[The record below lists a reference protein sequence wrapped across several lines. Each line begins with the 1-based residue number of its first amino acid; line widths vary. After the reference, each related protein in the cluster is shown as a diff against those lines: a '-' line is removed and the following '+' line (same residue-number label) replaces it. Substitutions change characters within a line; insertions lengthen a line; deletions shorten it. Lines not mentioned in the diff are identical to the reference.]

1 MLVQRRDEVLARTDP
16 FDLAQAVDRY
26 VHTLPGDR
34 IRALVFDARE
44 RMGMYY
50 RGEFAQL
57 LTGKSGGGG
66 LDRFSEILL
75 QQWSD
80 GALQSALAGL
90 LKTNL
95 RAIPMFGPA
104 FCDAVLAQVP
114 TDRAVAIGEERNGM
128 LPRAAI
134 FAGIAAALVV
144 AGAAGEHYMAN
155 ARAQSATPA
164 VIAEPVPL
172 VTAPA
177 TSHPVTRR
185 VIAVSSPAPARAP
198 TPAPVPTA
206 TQAATAAPTVA
217 PTAEPTLE
225 ATATPPRRT
234 PGPTQSPPHARGIA
248 TVVIPDPTPTP
259 EPSALDVTDMPD
271 SFTDATPLPQVTAP
285 SAQVPGRVH
294 LVTPTPKPVHH
305 SWLHRTIMHLD
316 PFKPHPR
323 STP

>member
-1 MLVQRRDEVLARTDP
+1 VLVQRRDEVLARTDP

-26 VHTLPGDR
+26 VHTLSGDK

-44 RMGMYY
+44 RMGSYY
-50 RGEFAQL
+50 RSEFAQL
-57 LTGKSGGGG
+57 LSGKPGVGGI
-66 LDRFSEILL
+66 DRFSELL
-75 QQWSD
+75 MQPWD
-80 GALQSALAGL
+80 DRALQAALTGL

-104 FCDAVLAQVP
+104 FCDGVLAQVP
-114 TDRAVAIGEERNGM
+114 TDRAVAIGEERSGM
-128 LPRAAI
+128 LSRAAI
-134 FAGIAAALVV
+134 FAGIAAALVL

-172 VTAPA
+172 VTPSASPHPA
-177 TSHPVTRR
+177 KR
-185 VIAVSSPAPARAP
+185 VIAISSPVPARAP

-206 TQAATAAPTVA
+206 TQPPTPVPTVEPTAAPTVMPTVEPTIKA
-217 PTAEPTLE
+217 TPTA
-225 ATATPPRRT
+225 
-234 PGPTQSPPHARGIA
+234 SPPHAHGAA

-271 SFTDATPLPQVTAP
+271 SYTDATPLPQVTAP
-285 SAQVPGRVH
+285 PAQVPGHVH

-305 SWLHRTIMHLD
+305 SWLHRTLMHLD
-316 PFKPHPR
+316 PFKPNPR

>member
-26 VHTLPGDR
+26 VHTLSGEK

-44 RMGMYY
+44 RMGTYY
-50 RGEFAQL
+50 RSEFAQL
-57 LTGKSGGGG
+57 LSGKAGAYGI
-66 LDRFSEILL
+66 DRFSEMLM
-75 QQWSD
+75 QPWD
-80 GALQSALAGL
+80 DAAMQSALAGL

-95 RAIPMFGPA
+95 RAIPMFGPS
-104 FCDAVLAQVP
+104 FCDGVLAQVP
-114 TDRAVAIGEERNGM
+114 TDRAVGIGEERNGL

-155 ARAQSATPA
+155 ARAQSSTPA
-164 VIAEPVPL
+164 VIAQPMPIVTPSAVPHQ
-172 VTAPA
+172 AK
-177 TSHPVTRR
+177 R
-185 VIAVSSPAPARAP
+185 VIAISSPVPARAP
-198 TPAPVPTA
+198 TPAPVPTP
-206 TQAATAAPTVA
+206 TQAPTPQPTAVPTAQPTLAPTPA
-217 PTAEPTLE
+217 PT
-225 ATATPPRRT
+225 RRT
-234 PGPTQSPPHARGIA
+234 PRPTQSPPHARGVA

-271 SFTDATPLPQVTAP
+271 SYTDATPLPQVTAP
-285 SAQVPGRVH
+285 PAQVPGRVH

-305 SWLHRTIMHLD
+305 SWLHNSIMHLD

>member
-26 VHTLPGDR
+26 VHTLSGDR

-57 LTGKSGGGG
+57 LTGKPGGGG
-66 LDRFSEILL
+66 IDRFSEILL
-75 QQWSD
+75 QEWKD
-80 GALQSALAGL
+80 GELQSALAGL

-104 FCDAVLAQVP
+104 FCDAVLAHVP
-114 TDRAVAIGEERNGM
+114 TDRAVAIGEERSGV
-128 LPRAAI
+128 LPRAAV

-144 AGAAGEHYMAN
+144 AGAAGEHYMSN

-172 VTAPA
+172 PTLAATPRPA
-177 TSHPVTRR
+177 KHR
-185 VIAVSSPAPARAP
+185 VIAISSPVPARAS

-206 TQAATAAPTVA
+206 TQAATPAATPAPTVEPTFA
-217 PTAEPTLE
+217 PTAQPTIK
-225 ATATPPRRT
+225 ATPT
-234 PGPTQSPPHARGIA
+234 ASPPHARGIA

-271 SFTDATPLPQVTAP
+271 SYTDATPLPQVTAAP
-285 SAQVPGRVH
+285 AQVPGRVH

>member
-1 MLVQRRDEVLARTDP
+1 MIVQRRDEVLARTDP

-26 VHTLPGDR
+26 VHTLSGDR

-57 LTGKSGGGG
+57 LTGKTGGGG
-66 LDRFSEILL
+66 IDRFSGILL
-75 QQWSD
+75 EQWND
-80 GALQSALAGL
+80 AALQSALAGL

-104 FCDAVLAQVP
+104 FCDAVLAHVP
-114 TDRAVAIGEERNGM
+114 TDRAVAIGEERRGV
-128 LPRAAI
+128 LPRAAV
-134 FAGIAAALVV
+134 FAGIAAALVA

-164 VIAEPVPL
+164 VIAQPVVLATPSA
-172 VTAPA
+172 APRA
-177 TSHPVTRR
+177 AKRR
-185 VIAVSSPAPARAP
+185 VIAISSPVPARAP
-198 TPAPVPTA
+198 TPAPVPTP
-206 TQAATAAPTVA
+206 TQAATPAPTAVPTAAPTAVPA
-217 PTAEPTLE
+217 AQPTRKATPTA
-225 ATATPPRRT
+225 
-234 PGPTQSPPHARGIA
+234 SPPHARGIA

-271 SFTDATPLPQVTAP
+271 SYTDATPLPQVTAP
-285 SAQVPGRVH
+285 PAEVPGRVH